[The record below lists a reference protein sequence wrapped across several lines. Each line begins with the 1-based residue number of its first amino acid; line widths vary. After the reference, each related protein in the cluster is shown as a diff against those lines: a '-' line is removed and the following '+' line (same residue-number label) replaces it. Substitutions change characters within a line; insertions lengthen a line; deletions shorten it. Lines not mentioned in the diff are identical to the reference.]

1 MQWSKWDSPAQKAT
15 VPHHDTWPPAH
26 CNDLPTAL
34 TLQHGIMS
42 ARDVSAPRNIC
53 LSLAFVR
60 WTMSSSSFYVFFPL
74 VYCSESYFYTE
85 WVHVICLQLP
95 VCNAHFRFAQ
105 GTYLPCITQEFEHC
119 PVLNRFTHSHGSCD
133 TRCMT
138 PTLQRGN
145 WRTQKQMNEP
155 KMWQTVKLERGTP
168 SDLPQ
173 VSSYLPIF
181 PLIFTSLENTTQ
193 LIHQRVSW
201 ITGEMESEC
210 SHILQNHGA
219 ILYSAMLNKLNRAS
233 PCCHIK
239 AFFPQDEAKSS
250 LVFNT

>member
-15 VPHHDTWPPAH
+15 VPHMNLATSSLQWPPNCSH
-26 CNDLPTAL
+26 ITAWN
-34 TLQHGIMS
+34 H
-42 ARDVSAPRNIC
+42 VSQRC
-53 LSLAFVR
+53 LSPKKYLPFTGFCEMDHV
-60 WTMSSSSFYVFFPL
+60 FKLLLCFFPL

-95 VCNAHFRFAQ
+95 VCNAHFQFAQ

-133 TRCMT
+133 PRCMT

-173 VSSYLPIF
+173 VSSYLPILSLSF
-181 PLIFTSLENTTQ
+181 SHLWKTPLN
-193 LIHQRVSW
+193 
-201 ITGEMESEC
+201 
-210 SHILQNHGA
+210 
-219 ILYSAMLNKLNRAS
+219 
-233 PCCHIK
+233 
-239 AFFPQDEAKSS
+239 
-250 LVFNT
+250 